1 MACTVS
7 PCWNAAPPTRIL
19 PSHSYGFTVSCH
31 RPYLLLA
38 LAEGEDSY
46 LRVLDFC
53 AESIARRAG
62 EQKVKGGSLQSTS
75 GGAAGSV
82 VEAPTRHNEKPH
94 HENTIARPHQH

>member
-1 MACTVS
+1 MCRVLE
-7 PCWNAAPPTRIL
+7 TRQGCGLVIYSRTFL
-19 PSHSYGFTVSCH
+19 IHS
-31 RPYLLLA
+31 RPHLLWTLTEGKGRYPRALDLA
-38 LAEGEDSY
+38 LRTSPD
-46 LRVLDFC
+46 
-53 AESIARRAG
+53 AG

>member
-1 MACTVS
+1 MT
-7 PCWNAAPPTRIL
+7 
-19 PSHSYGFTVSCH
+19 
-31 RPYLLLA
+31 

-46 LRVLDFC
+46 MRVVDFC
-53 AESIARRAG
+53 AESIARPQ